1 MTITA
6 LAAAPA
12 ARPSAPAAPA
22 SAPAT
27 RLTSASTESESVGT
41 EARPP
46 ATEAR
51 PRQGR
56 LYGPAF
62 VVAGLTA
69 WLVWIAVTALGR
81 DHTLGSALGAGWAV
95 LVAPVVVALVAAVLV
110 CERIWPAEP
119 REALARGHLQD
130 GAFFAL
136 HVLAV
141 VPLMTLLGVAFAQ
154 LLGNHAGWIEARWD
168 QSWPRWLLLAVT
180 LVLMDLTNWLAHW
193 ADHTFTPLWRMHA
206 LHHSQREVS
215 VLTSFRAHPLSHLP
229 GFFLATIPVLA
240 LMGDRG
246 MAPFLITLYVCLG
259 TLPHANVPWSFG
271 PLGKVFVSPAYH
283 RLHHAIDG
291 ENGYNLGVVLTVW
304 DVLVGRALF
313 PVAGAP
319 VVRTGLSDR
328 SVTIEQDV
336 TGRWRP
342 DVMITQL
349 AAPFRVA
356 PAGEP
361 TGAVG

>member
-1 MTITA
+1 MTMTA
-6 LAAAPA
+6 A
-12 ARPSAPAAPA
+12 A

-27 RLTSASTESESVGT
+27 RASAPATRITSPSTESQSVSTDAPLPPT
-41 EARPP
+41 EASMP

-51 PRQGR
+51 PRQRR

-62 VVAGLTA
+62 IVVGLTV
-69 WLVWIAVTALGR
+69 WLVWMAVSALGR
-81 DHTLGSALGAGWAV
+81 DHTLGSALGAGWAA
-95 LVAPVVVALVAAVLV
+95 LVAPMVLALVAATLV

-130 GAFFAL
+130 GAFFVL

-154 LLGNHAGWIEARWD
+154 LLGSHAGWLEARWD

-229 GFFLATIPVLA
+229 GFFLATIPVIA
-240 LMGDRG
+240 VMGDRG
-246 MAPFLITLYVCLG
+246 IAPFLITLYVCLG
-259 TLPHANVPWSFG
+259 TLPHTNVPWSFG

-291 ENGYNLGVVLTVW
+291 ENGFNLGVVLTVW

-313 PVAGAP
+313 PVAGGP

-336 TGRWRP
+336 AGRWRP

-349 AAPFRVA
+349 AAPFRVV
-356 PAGEP
+356 PSGESA
-361 TGAVG
+361 GAVG